1 MSQSSPEELTREELE
16 SEVGQLRERMRQTQT
31 DVAFLK
37 KALVTLTDADLGD
50 ELGVRGLSDA
60 AERTRAEIDDLE
72 TAVASHGETLE
83 MIADVGED
91 KTSEEE
97 KLGAIVAYA
106 NQARGNSSKVLIT
119 PKEIA
124 GATGCSKRYGYDLVD
139 EIGGLREDGTGGCY
153 DEGEYPWA
161 AVRKAQTVPA
171 ANGGERKE
179 KGLKID
185 FDRVQQDPD
194 ALNWFNNGTEGEEGR

>member
-1 MSQSSPEELTREELE
+1 MSRSDVAVEDMTRPELVERVRELE
-16 SEVGQLRERMRQTQT
+16 AAVEDLRNLAGKRTAKTNARM
-31 DVAFLK
+31 
-37 KALVTLTDADLGD
+37 ADI
-50 ELGVRGLSDA
+50 EQ
-60 AERTRAEIDDLE
+60 DLE
-72 TAVASHGETLE
+72 DLQTAVASHGETLDT
-83 MIADVGED
+83 IADIGEE
-91 KTSEEE
+91 KTSREE

-106 NQARGNSSKVLIT
+106 NQARGDSSKVLIT

-139 EIGGLREDGTGGCY
+139 EIGGLREDGSGGNY

-161 AVRKAQTVPA
+161 AVRKAQTVPT

-185 FDRVQQDPD
+185 FDRVQRDPD
-194 ALNWFNNGTEGEEGR
+194 ALNWFNNGSGGNGSE

>member
-1 MSQSSPEELTREELE
+1 MTRPELVERVRELE
-16 SEVGQLRERMRQTQT
+16 AAVEDLRDLTGKRTAKTNARMADIERQL
-31 DVAFLK
+31 
-37 KALVTLTDADLGD
+37 
-50 ELGVRGLSDA
+50 
-60 AERTRAEIDDLE
+60 DDLQ

-83 MIADVGED
+83 MIADVGDD

-106 NQARGNSSKVLIT
+106 NQARGDSSKVLVT

-139 EIGGLREDGTGGCY
+139 EIGGLREDGTGGGY
-153 DEGEYPWA
+153 DGGEYPWA
-161 AVRKAQTVPA
+161 AVRKAQTVPT

-185 FDRVQQDPD
+185 FDRVQRDPD
-194 ALNWFNNGTEGEEGR
+194 ALNWFNNGIGGKEDR

>member
-72 TAVASHGETLE
+72 TAVASHGETLDT
-83 MIADVGED
+83 IADIGDD
-91 KTSEEE
+91 KTSQEE

-106 NQARGNSSKVLIT
+106 NQARGNSSKALVT

-124 GATGCSKRYGYDLVD
+124 GATGCSKRYAYDLVD
-139 EIGGLREDGTGGCY
+139 KIGGLREDGSGGGY

-161 AVRKAQTVPA
+161 TVRKAQTVPT
-171 ANGGERKE
+171 ANGGERKS

-185 FDRVQQDPD
+185 FDRVQRDPD
-194 ALNWFNNGTEGEEGR
+194 ALNWFNNGSGGNGSE